1 MALDV
6 NSIEVESVPTVES
19 STLAIGPQ
27 KCTGCDSTCGII
39 GEAYSDNCY

>member
-1 MALDV
+1 MSLDV
-6 NSIEVESVPTVES
+6 NSIQVESFHTVES
-19 STLAIGPQ
+19 KSIAIGPQ